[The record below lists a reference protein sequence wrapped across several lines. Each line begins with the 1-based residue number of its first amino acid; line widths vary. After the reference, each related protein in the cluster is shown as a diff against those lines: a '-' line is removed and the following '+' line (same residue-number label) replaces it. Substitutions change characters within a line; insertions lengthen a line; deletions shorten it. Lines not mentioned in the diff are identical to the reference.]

1 MPDFTIRSESVDVE
15 QIMKQIRSRIREKRG
30 VDYTEEEIRE
40 LAGVKLE
47 KFLDPTKIRS
57 ELLEQYRK
65 GRRLSAPAPVVVP
78 PAPPN
83 YAFDAATAYA
93 SSRGIVGQVLRLIR
107 KVLNPLLKLFIN
119 PNPIIHS
126 LSMQGDINNQTSVRF
141 DKLVESLQLLQDR
154 LYRQDGV
161 RAELDGLNYEV
172 LHNLVLEVTRLG
184 IEVKNMKMRVE
195 SLSSRLDFDER
206 RSRALEGVV
215 LYRPG
220 AGPVPD
226 APTAV
231 QPQAQGA
238 PAPESA
244 PSGMDKGEALRSRR
258 RRRRRGRQGGGG
270 AQAQQGGGQPGF
282 GHPESGERG
291 EAGESGTREDEH
303 GGARPNAAHEPSSES
318 RSTADSRPSDTPHSG
333 GADPSD
339 Q

>member
-15 QIMKQIRSRIREKRG
+15 QIMKQIRTRIREKRG

-65 GRRLSAPAPVVVP
+65 GRRLSAPSPVVVP

-83 YAFDAATAYA
+83 YAFEADTAYT
-93 SSRGIVGQVLRLIR
+93 SSRGIVGRILLLIR

-126 LSMQGDINNQTSVRF
+126 LSMQGDINNQNSLRF
-141 DKLVESLQLLQDR
+141 DKLVEALQLLQDR
-154 LYRQDGV
+154 LHRQDGV

-172 LHNLVLEVTRLG
+172 LHNLVLEVTRMS

-215 LYRPG
+215 QYRPG
-220 AGPVPD
+220 AGPVPE
-226 APTAV
+226 APSPA
-231 QPQAQGA
+231 QPQGT
-238 PAPESA
+238 PPPESDQSA
-244 PSGMDKGEALRSRR
+244 MAKGEALRSRR

-270 AQAQQGGGQPGF
+270 QQGQHAGGPFGPAPQGGGQHEGT
-282 GHPESGERG
+282 G
-291 EAGESGTREDEH
+291 EAGTDRADRGDEDASGH
-303 GGARPNAAHEPSSES
+303 HEPAFRSEPS
-318 RSTADSRPSDTPHSG
+318 AEDRPADTPPFG
-333 GADPSD
+333 GSDPSD